1 MVGISLDKVTSGIAC
16 YAVQPT
22 DPLLL
27 LLVDF
32 RRAGTQVD
40 DASFG
45 AVMAAARRGRCE
57 LLSSVTINDAHLL
70 SLPHFRYYDYFRL
83 EVND

>member
-16 YAVQPT
+16 YSVQPT
-22 DPLLL
+22 DLVLLL
-27 LLVDF
+27 FVDF

-57 LLSSVTINDAHLL
+57 LFSVTIKDAHLL
-70 SLPHFRYYDYFRL
+70 SKDHTHCRTVQCTLL
-83 EVND
+83 AS